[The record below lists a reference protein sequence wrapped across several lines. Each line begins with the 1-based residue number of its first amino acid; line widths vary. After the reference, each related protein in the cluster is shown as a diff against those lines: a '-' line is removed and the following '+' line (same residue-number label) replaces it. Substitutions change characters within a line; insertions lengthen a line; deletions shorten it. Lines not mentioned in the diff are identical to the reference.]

1 MPNRFTLMPGGHQAF
16 RNSISAL
23 SRTRKAFTDCQ
34 RDASASASRNG
45 RRASGRHGTGPVIYD
60 RSVNDLDLRKLRYFL
75 AVAEELN
82 FARAAERLHIVQP
95 VLSRQIAA
103 LERELGVT
111 LFDRSKRGTRLT
123 DAGASLVSE
132 ARAILVSASALQ
144 RRVRRAGLEGT
155 VLTVAFMPGIVVT
168 PAVMIL
174 EETFPG
180 LRVNVLRTEWDSQV
194 EVLHDGRA
202 DVSLVRLPVPP
213 QGLTVIPL
221 YTEPKVAVLPVDHP
235 LSALPDLRIADLVEY
250 ELLQPPD
257 AVPEWRDAAALL
269 HPGRDWPRSPVTHTV
284 EEKLEQVAARRGIVI
299 LPQSTASYY
308 VRPDVISRPI
318 ADALPSGVAVAF
330 EADHRTSDVEAFIT
344 AAAALAPRPAP
355 AIR

>member
-1 MPNRFTLMPGGHQAF
+1 
-16 RNSISAL
+16 
-23 SRTRKAFTDCQ
+23 
-34 RDASASASRNG
+34 
-45 RRASGRHGTGPVIYD
+45 
-60 RSVNDLDLRKLRYFL
+60 VNDLDLRKLRYFL

-123 DAGASLVSE
+123 DAGMSLVGE
-132 ARAILVSASALQ
+132 ARAILVSASAVQ
-144 RRVRRAGLEGT
+144 RRVRRAGQEGA
-155 VLTVAFMPGIVVT
+155 VFTVAFMPGIVVT

-174 EETFPG
+174 EERSPG
-180 LRVNVLRTEWDSQV
+180 LRVSVLRTEWDSQV

-213 QGLTVIPL
+213 QGLTVVPL
-221 YTEPKVAVLPVDHP
+221 YTEPKVVVLPVDHP
-235 LSALPDLRIADLVEY
+235 LSAVPDLRIADLVEY
-250 ELLQPPD
+250 KLLQQPD

-269 HPGRDWPRSPVTHTV
+269 RPSEGRPGVPVTHTV

-299 LPQSTASYY
+299 IPASTASYY
-308 VRPDVISRPI
+308 VRPDVISRRI
-318 ADALPSGVAVAF
+318 VDALPSEVAVAF
-330 EADHRTSDVEAFIT
+330 ETDHRASHVEAFI
-344 AAAALAPRPAP
+344 AAAKELIPRPAETSGP
-355 AIR
+355 PGRRSPGR